1 MTRQTRQPVVF
12 GTGAA
17 IFVVVL
23 MIVGAPLVYMGLR
36 QVRLENDIE
45 TWLPEQDAGARI
57 LQWYLDHFEHEK
69 TILVAWDGST
79 LNDPRVARFADRV
92 AGPIDENGH
101 RTGGLEG
108 VTDINTP
115 RDIIARMLEN
125 GIPRDQAVRQ
135 LDGVLIGSGMLKIR
149 LSRDGRSERADIE
162 RQIVRRANEE
172 LGLEIDI
179 LPPLED
185 RFTELGDRTESAA
198 DADDADGGNDDTNE
212 FAVRDDEPYPVP
224 PQHDFQLHWTDI
236 SPRSPH
242 TEAVCQLV
250 ESLTVDGQPA
260 VEDCFFWLGA
270 PAGMSIKISDEGEQ
284 RILELVLEM
293 REVAVDVGVPEGAIQ
308 FGGQPIASAMLDLE
322 ATRALWNPNYPIWML
337 HKRSPVLLSAL
348 VGMLVSFVV
357 LGSIR
362 LSLLVTLVSM
372 YTGLAVFSLVPATGG
387 TVNMVLV
394 VMPNLLLVLTTSGA
408 IHVANYWRH
417 ARHRGENDP
426 VSHAVRMAFMPC
438 LLASTTTAIGLASLT
453 TSILTPVR
461 DFGIYSS
468 AGCVLSLLM
477 VLFGF
482 PALLVIWPGGRKV
495 NPEKDFRGWQ
505 SIGRG
510 LARHGTVIS
519 SVTIIIFFTSVA
531 GLRYFHTETKVIRY
545 FPDGS
550 EIVENY
556 QFLEENLAGILTVDT
571 LVCFDAEAME
581 ETDFL
586 QRLELVREI
595 QNRIRGVEGISGTL
609 SLADFRPTIEPPG
622 EGASV
627 LQKINYRRA
636 VQRTERGVFE
646 EQVESSGQFVTRA
659 KKSLEFQRDGESIH
673 FAEGDEVWRIRVQ
686 GGVMT
691 DRDFLSVVSR
701 MGEVTQGAI
710 GSQQGVTY
718 VVTGMLPLFLRTQE
732 AVLESLIESFALA
745 FALIAVVMMFVLRS
759 VLAGLL
765 TMLPNLMPIGLVF
778 GLISWAG
785 MSVDIGTM
793 ITASVAL
800 GIAVDGTLHLLTW
813 FQDGIDRGMTRS
825 EAIAQGLGHCGPAMW
840 QTSASIA
847 LAMLMLG
854 GAELLLIS
862 RFGWL
867 MAALIGAALIGDV
880 IFLPALLGGPLGAV
894 IERQV
899 RKRRDAD
906 KSTGTPDESPH
917 ETSEVGQTGV

>member
-1 MTRQTRQPVVF
+1 MTRQTRKPVVF

-36 QVRLENDIE
+36 QVELENDIE
-45 TWLPEQDAGARI
+45 TWLPEQDAGARV

-69 TILVAWDGST
+69 TILVAWEGST

-92 AGPIDENGH
+92 AGPADKDGH

-115 RDIIARMLEN
+115 RDIISRMLEN
-125 GIPRDQAVRQ
+125 GIPRDQAIEQ
-135 LDGVLIGSGMLKIR
+135 LNGVLIGTGMLKIR
-149 LSRDGRSERADIE
+149 LSRAGRSERAEIE
-162 RQIVRRANEE
+162 RQIIRATDDK
-172 LGLEIDI
+172 LGLAVDV
-179 LPPLED
+179 LPPLDD
-185 RFTELGDRTESAA
+185 RFAELAARTASDQA
-198 DADDADGGNDDTNE
+198 DADGEETDVDE
-212 FAVRDDEPYPVP
+212 FAVRDDEPYPAP
-224 PQHDFQLHWTDI
+224 PPHDFQLHWKDI
-236 SPRSPH
+236 SPKSRY
-242 TEAVCQLV
+242 TDDVCQLV

-260 VEDCFFWLGA
+260 VDDCFFWLGA
-270 PAGMSIKISDEGEQ
+270 PVGLSVKITAEGEE
-284 RILELVLEM
+284 RVLTLVDEM
-293 REVAVDVGVPEGAIQ
+293 RNVAVDVGVPAEAIR
-308 FGGQPIASAMLDLE
+308 FGGQPVASAMLDLE
-322 ATRALWNPNYPIWML
+322 ASRALWNPNYPIWMF

-362 LSLLVTLVSM
+362 LSLLVTMVSM
-372 YTGLAVFSLVPATGG
+372 YTGLSVFALVPATGG
-387 TVNMVLV
+387 NVNMVLV

-417 ARHRGENDP
+417 ARHQGQKNP
-426 VSHAVRMAFMPC
+426 VSRAVRMAFQPC

-461 DFGIYSS
+461 DFGIYS
-468 AGCVLSLLM
+468 ATGCGLSLLM
-477 VLFGF
+477 VLFAF

-505 SIGRG
+505 QIGRW
-510 LARHGTVIS
+510 LAKHGTLISTMTIVIF
-519 SVTIIIFFTSVA
+519 VASVA

-545 FPDGS
+545 FPKNS
-550 EIVENY
+550 QIVENY
-556 QFLEENLAGILTVDT
+556 EFLEENLAGILTVDT
-571 LVCFDAEAME
+571 IVRFDAEAIE
-581 ETDFL
+581 QTSILE
-586 QRLELVREI
+586 RLELVREV
-595 QNRIRGVEGISGTL
+595 QNRIRTVEGISGTL

-636 VQRTERGVFE
+636 IQRTERGIFE
-646 EQVESSGQFVTRA
+646 EQAESSGQFVTTVHDPLVFR
-659 KKSLEFQRDGESIH
+659 RDGQTIRFS
-673 FAEGDEVWRIRVQ
+673 EGDEVWRIRVQ
-686 GGVMT
+686 GGVMS
-691 DRDFLSVVSR
+691 DLDFLAVVSN
-701 MGEVTQGAI
+701 MGEVTQEVI
-710 GSQQGVTY
+710 GDRTGISY
-718 VVTGMLPLFLRTQE
+718 AVTGMLPLFLRTQE

-745 FALIAVVMMFVLRS
+745 FGLIAIVMMFVLRN

-765 TMLPNLMPIGLVF
+765 TMLPNLMPVGLVF
-778 GLISWAG
+778 GLISWFG
-785 MSVDIGTM
+785 ISVDIGTM

-813 FQDGIDRGMTRS
+813 FQDGINRGMSRS

-867 MAALIGAALIGDV
+867 MAALVGAALIGDV
-880 IFLPALLGGPLGAV
+880 IFLPALLGGPLGKV

-899 RKRRDAD
+899 LKRRSAG
-906 KSTGTPDESPH
+906 KAESNALPAH
-917 ETSEVGQTGV
+917 ATSEVGSPGS